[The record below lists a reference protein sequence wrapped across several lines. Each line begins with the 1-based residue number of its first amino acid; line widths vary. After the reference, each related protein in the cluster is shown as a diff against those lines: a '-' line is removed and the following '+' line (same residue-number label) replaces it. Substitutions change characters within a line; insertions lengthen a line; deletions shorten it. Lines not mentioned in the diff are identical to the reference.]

1 MIHISKTKRGQ
12 FSVTNMAA
20 NGEVLKPSET
30 FKRKQSCWVNIRSE
44 MKSCYLGEIAVVQDN
59 TGKAPKVYFVRLHYK
74 ELIKGKRPEKP
85 HTPK

>member
-30 FKRKQSCWVNIRSE
+30 FKRKQSCLVNIRSE
-44 MKSCYLGEIAVVQDN
+44 MKNCYLADYAIVQDN
-59 TGKAPKVYFVRLHYK
+59 TGKKPKVYFVRVQYRT
-74 ELIKGKRPEKP
+74 LINRKPEKP

>member
-30 FKRKQSCWVNIRSE
+30 FKRKQSCWVNIKSE
-44 MKSCYLGEIAVVQDN
+44 LKNCYDAEGFAIVQDN
-59 TGKAPKVYFVRLHYK
+59 TGKTAKVYVINTKNRILSNRK
-74 ELIKGKRPEKP
+74 PEKP
-85 HTPK
+85 HAPK